1 MIPRGGR
8 REPMITLK
16 ISLRGSARAR
26 APIAVLMRNRFAL
39 IARALFLVGTVSCD
53 VELNRAY
60 EEFFALPE
68 SEQMNVLATLSS
80 DARLELFLYG
90 MRMHEP
96 PEVYLAGILA
106 RRDGQMTPEI
116 AGRLAAGPAD
126 WETEA
131 LLYLLG
137 LIACESEVELDGEV
151 VRVAKESFAE
161 IEHEELG
168 RDAANSIRGL
178 DGDNCPLRED

>member
-1 MIPRGGR
+1 
-8 REPMITLK
+8 
-16 ISLRGSARAR
+16 
-26 APIAVLMRNRFAL
+26 
-39 IARALFLVGTVSCD
+39 
-53 VELNRAY
+53 
-60 EEFFALPE
+60 
-68 SEQMNVLATLSS
+68 
-80 DARLELFLYG
+80 
-90 MRMHEP
+90 
-96 PEVYLAGILA
+96 
-106 RRDGQMTPEI
+106 MTPEI